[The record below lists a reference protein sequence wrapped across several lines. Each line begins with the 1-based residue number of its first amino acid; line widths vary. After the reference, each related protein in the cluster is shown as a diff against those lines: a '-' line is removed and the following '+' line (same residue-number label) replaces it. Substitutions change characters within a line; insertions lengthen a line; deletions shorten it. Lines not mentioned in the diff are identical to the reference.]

1 MMICMCLSVC
11 LSVCMVDK
19 MPMIRDARTGDWIG
33 TLKGHKGAVWSCSLD
48 PKAYLAATASGD
60 FTVKLWDA
68 VTGKLIH
75 EYPHKHIVKTVSFSP
90 DSLKMATGGHEGL
103 LRVYDL
109 EKGSKCIPKQIP
121 VSTNKHQVSVII
133 HSSYY
138 PLYLPCPPNT
148 HILTTLVSLTHFIPL
163 GLSSIEIP

>member
-1 MMICMCLSVC
+1 
-11 LSVCMVDK
+11 
-19 MPMIRDARTGDWIG
+19 MIRDARTGDWIG
-33 TLKGHKGAVWSCSLD
+33 TFKGHKGAVWSCSLD

-103 LRVYDL
+103 LRVYHL

-121 VSTNKHQVSVII
+121 VSTNKHQVSYILHII
-133 HSSYY
+133 PMSFKYTHPSF
-138 PLYLPCPPNT
+138 LTYL
-148 HILTTLVSLTHFIPL
+148 LTYSVSLIHE
-163 GLSSIEIP
+163 IEMCYNQMYLV